1 MMEWMI
7 IVVVAIMITEKVCRR
22 CFCCDGKR
30 DDGVDDNSCCADNDN
45 KEGLPTLFLLW
56 R

>member
-7 IVVVAIMITEKVCRR
+7 IVVVPIMITKKVCRH
-22 CFCCDGKR
+22 CLCCGSKR

-45 KEGLPTLFLLW
+45 KEGPPTLFVLW